1 MAARGRGCL
10 GNWGGPGGSPL
21 HPLLSF
27 LLSFHFFL
35 LSTSLLSLSLLSF
48 FLPFPHPQFHPHA
61 PQPLSAQY
69 PPVALAAGLHSITE
83 TVLEWK

>member
-35 LSTSLLSLSLLSF
+35 LSTSLFFSPYLSSPFFFPSHTLSF
-48 FLPFPHPQFHPHA
+48 TPT
-61 PQPLSAQY
+61 
-69 PPVALAAGLHSITE
+69 LHSPSQLSTP
-83 TVLEWK
+83 L